1 VTACKDFDHL
11 LPLHAAGV
19 LEPDEASRVEAHLAE
34 CAGCRAEAAADAA
47 VLSLAKLAPP
57 TEAEQRAV
65 ADVPRRALAAL
76 HRADGRRARWKRSLV
91 GIAAAAAALLAVL
104 SPAVLQ
110 REARLPRDAAALM
123 TAAEAEAAWEEPD
136 LDTLWDD
143 SGLLDL
149 DASGTAATSLDET
162 DAALVA
168 VDL

>member
-11 LPLHAAGV
+11 LSLHAAGA
-19 LEPDEASRVEAHLAE
+19 LEPDEASRVEAHLAT
-34 CAGCRAEAAADAA
+34 CAACRAEAAADAA

-57 TEAEQRAV
+57 SDAERRAV
-65 ADVPRRALAAL
+65 GDVPRRALAAL
-76 HRADGRRARWKRSLV
+76 HRADARRGRWKRSLV

-110 REARLPRDAAALM
+110 REARLPRDAEALV
-123 TAAEAEAAWEEPD
+123 TAREAEAAWEEPD
-136 LDTLWDD
+136 LDTLWED

-149 DASGTAATSLDET
+149 DASGASASFDET
-162 DAALVA
+162 DAALAA

>member
-11 LPLHAAGV
+11 LPLHAAGA
-19 LEPDEASRVEAHLAE
+19 LEPDEASRVEAHLAT
-34 CAGCRAEAAADAA
+34 CAACRAEAAADAA

-57 TEAEQRAV
+57 SDAERRAV
-65 ADVPRRALAAL
+65 ADVPRRALAEL

-110 REARLPRDAAALM
+110 REARLPRDAALV
-123 TAAEAEAAWEEPD
+123 TAADAEAAWEEPD
-136 LDTLWDD
+136 LDTLWED

-149 DASGTAATSLDET
+149 DASGAAVTSLDET